1 MVFFQLRGIS
11 ADITRDVTR
20 AHRVYIRVLFPKK
33 STCIFLFFI
42 LNGRARL
49 KCVQIADEGFVVSQN
64 VLFLFIFP
72 VIPWKIVVRCESS
85 AVAVVRNITLVVVG
99 PKQFVRRSQLV
110 LPFDLA

>member
-42 LNGRARL
+42 QNGGKGVGRDVCKR
-49 KCVQIADEGFVVSQN
+49 FVVSQN
-64 VLFLFIFP
+64 VLFHLIFP